1 MFEYY
6 LHAASTTNTPVRTG
20 SAGERR
26 SHTFR
31 VEHGV
36 IIPQS
41 SRCLIFWMC
50 MSRNHAN
57 GETAVLVRALE
68 AVVKPELAAAG
79 RCLKRLPL
87 SDSS

>member
-1 MFEYY
+1 M
-6 LHAASTTNTPVRTG
+6 
-20 SAGERR
+20 AGGLDENVAKVHIQLFMPLFLQRR